1 MLLLFLTD
9 IFVTYVLPM
18 KVINYQY
25 FENVQFDRNVS
36 LQSMEIDSKLQCAT
50 LSSVTLALAFQ
61 YHTGSSPHC
70 VTARLADSSD
80 TSANNITSFSSAYVD
95 VDYVSGK
102 FDDNERT
109 PHHSITLISTYSYD
123 CEYHFIVFR

>member
-1 MLLLFLTD
+1 MNRHLVLLLFLAD

-61 YHTGSSPHC
+61 YHTGSSPDC
-70 VTARLADSSD
+70 VIARLADSLD
-80 TSANNITSFSSAYVD
+80 TRANYISSFSSAFVD

-102 FDDNERT
+102 FDDTEQQLYPT
-109 PHHSITLISTYSYD
+109 A
-123 CEYHFIVFR
+123 